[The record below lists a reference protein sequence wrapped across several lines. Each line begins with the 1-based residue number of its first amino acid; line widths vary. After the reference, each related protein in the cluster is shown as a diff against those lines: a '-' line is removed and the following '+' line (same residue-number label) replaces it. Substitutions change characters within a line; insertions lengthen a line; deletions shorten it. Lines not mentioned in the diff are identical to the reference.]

1 MFFTLF
7 PSLAARRVFQ
17 LRGDDDDVFQG
28 SLVLTQHAYDEGVG
42 TGEFECR
49 QDCLV
54 LAGIVRLDAEVLL
67 LSVPPVRKCGK
78 S

>member
-42 TGEFECR
+42 TGEFES
-49 QDCLV
+49 
-54 LAGIVRLDAEVLL
+54 RLDFFSRFFKAVDF
-67 LSVPPVRKCGK
+67 VGK
-78 S
+78 THLRGADMYPMGM